1 MRADTATTIFRN
13 GVLWAG
19 IKGPRNATALAVAGE
34 RIAAVGADDDILA
47 LRGRHTDVVDLAGQ
61 TLIPGFV
68 DAHAHIW
75 KIGHLLTTLL
85 DVRGAASVADLA
97 ARLRAHAGRFSPGS
111 WLHGRGY
118 NEARFSDGRA
128 PTRADLDAAVSD
140 RPVVLMRTCAHIVV
154 CNSRALDEAG
164 IGRDTAAPA
173 GGEIDR
179 GADGEPTGVLR
190 EPAMGRVL
198 RRIPPPTH
206 DEYAAMITAALRH
219 QLSLGITSTT
229 DAGVAPELLDTYRRL
244 DGAGGLP
251 IRINVMALR
260 LVDGIGPV

>member
-1 MRADTATTIFRN
+1 MRPDRATTIFLN
-13 GVLWAG
+13 GVLWTA
-19 IKGPRNATALAVAGE
+19 IDGPRNATALAVAGG
-34 RIAAVGADDDILA
+34 RIAAVGADDDVLA
-47 LRGRHTDVVDLAGQ
+47 LRGADTEVVDLAGQ
-61 TLIPGFV
+61 TLLPGFV

-85 DVRGAASVADLA
+85 DVRGATSLADMA
-97 ARLRAHAGRFSPGS
+97 TRLRAHAGRFAPGT

-118 NEARFSDGRA
+118 NEARFADGRA
-128 PTRADLDAAVSD
+128 PTRADLDAVVSD

-164 IGRDTAAPA
+164 IARDTAAPA

-179 GADGEPTGVLR
+179 GPDGQPTGVLR
-190 EPAMGRVL
+190 ETAMGRVL

-206 DEYAAMITAALRH
+206 DEHTAMITAALRH

-229 DAGVAPELLDTYRRL
+229 DAGVAPELLDTYRKIDGEDRL
-244 DGAGGLP
+244 
-251 IRINVMALR
+251 
-260 LVDGIGPV
+260 PVR